1 MVSEQEVLGGTR
13 KTMVWES
20 ANQGLPLT
28 PHTPPYPMTPCWH
41 PHLDSA
47 APEER
52 EVADTE
58 FRLPGIGVLGVT
70 DNDRLVEAGIE
81 VKCQIS

>member
-1 MVSEQEVLGGTR
+1 
-13 KTMVWES
+13 
-20 ANQGLPLT
+20 
-28 PHTPPYPMTPCWH
+28 MTPCWH

-52 EVADTE
+52 EVAVTE
-58 FRLPGIGVLGVT
+58 FGLPGIGALGVT
-70 DNDRLVEAGIE
+70 DDDRLVEAGIE